1 MMHTDLIDQDDL
13 RERLQ
18 LTGVQLPADADP
30 EQACAR
36 ALQGL
41 DDARARA
48 LRSMI
53 EQMLGSGATMLPT
66 VREAISRQL
75 LPALAE
81 YQQSRD

>member
-1 MMHTDLIDQDDL
+1 MMHAELIDQDDL

-18 LTGVQLPADADP
+18 AIGFEVPVGTSA

-41 DDARARA
+41 SRERARA

-53 EQMLGSGATMLPT
+53 EQMLSSGATMLPA

-81 YQQSRD
+81 YQQSNG